1 MLVRHHDI
9 IPPRL
14 HPPEPAIDQASRTSH
29 HRSCRLESDGHPVN
43 EAYGRDVAQVPA
55 SERDVDP
62 RNLPPRLS
70 LDFASRI
77 SIELR
82 LRCNQSVFQG
92 ARRSVNQSCFSY
104 NVNGALD
111 CDTK

>member
-62 RNLPPRLS
+62 RNLPADLFPQL
-70 LDFASRI
+70 
-77 SIELR
+77 
-82 LRCNQSVFQG
+82 G
-92 ARRSVNQSCFSY
+92 ARLEV
-104 NVNGALD
+104 A
-111 CDTK
+111 